1 MSVFKSFLV
10 AMVALAAA
18 ATSAAAQFSTSTFGG
33 GANAVPSFVP
43 QFGGMQTTS
52 PMTIGRPVNG
62 AAAAAQAAAAAAI
75 GAADTQPNSPHNHMQ
90 LHGLAGYNATGIVAG
105 TGSLNFTTT
114 WTPNSAGQTPDLDTH
129 VLLAPG
135 YGPYTVSGGQ
145 SPFGVNTAT
154 RPWPYG
160 SAEFERNVYY
170 VQPTIAFAGA
180 TATFSGDV
188 DGSTTLTGNCARSGG
203 ACEEVRITG
212 TVPGGEYR
220 QDTYRPLARP
230 GTPANPSG
238 AGSTY
243 QTTVWATPGV
253 VVDSVTVNGVRQ
265 FANQLG
271 DFRTAA
277 MSGSLLTDTGRSPEV
292 VVNVRNV
299 SPHAEGALSGSRWV
313 RGQQSS
319 LGRPIR
325 ARATAG
331 ASDQSDGSRVAVV
344 ASRNVSQRSH
354 APLAAITPPGI
365 PAPQPSPGPDVPLS
379 LPSPFKQWLPAV
391 YGTVQD
397 NAASIAFDIT
407 EGVANINALVNAAK
421 VLTRAK
427 NLYQPELSVIAESKD
442 AERALNGILL
452 SPRTSKAAN
461 LLERGKVLAIG
472 TSRIAKVAD
481 FIPAAIEGY
490 SEGSYK
496 GAALAVAMH
505 ADNFAAATVANS
517 AGAAATAAG
526 VVAVAAIIGTTLPVA
541 TVTTLAV
548 IGGIAVSLA
557 ASELYD
563 GSALDKWLNTKV
575 DQDAAGPAGP
585 Q

>member
-1 MSVFKSFLV
+1 MSVFKSFLF

-299 SPHAEGALSGSRWV
+299 SPHAEGALQGNQWV
-313 RGQQSS
+313 RGQLRPKAQHAAVYNVASDIQIVPGVTVAPPNPHRAATLAALRIEADRAS
-319 LGRPIR
+319 FLASLSARDRIAYDAMQEGTPSIPTDWSTASDFLGRSATNFAIPVLTEFAATKFAGAIAGLTFDYGKSLPAGLQYLSDPKLVGR
-325 ARATAG
+325 YAGKFGANAPPYISVGLTAVLQAHETGFASFETWIATANSITAEAIG
-331 ASDQSDGSRVAVV
+331 RIAFIMTLPA
-344 ASRNVSQRSH
+344 ALVSPTIPLITSSIVS
-354 APLAAITPPGI
+354 AGVEMGMEYVDDLAAETLGEWIYEAT
-365 PAPQPSPGPDVPLS
+365 
-379 LPSPFKQWLPAV
+379 
-391 YGTVQD
+391 
-397 NAASIAFDIT
+397 
-407 EGVANINALVNAAK
+407 
-421 VLTRAK
+421 
-427 NLYQPELSVIAESKD
+427 YQK
-442 AERALNGILL
+442 
-452 SPRTSKAAN
+452 
-461 LLERGKVLAIG
+461 
-472 TSRIAKVAD
+472 SRYCWISD
-481 FIPAAIEGY
+481 
-490 SEGSYK
+490 SC
-496 GAALAVAMH
+496 
-505 ADNFAAATVANS
+505 
-517 AGAAATAAG
+517 
-526 VVAVAAIIGTTLPVA
+526 
-541 TVTTLAV
+541 
-548 IGGIAVSLA
+548 
-557 ASELYD
+557 
-563 GSALDKWLNTKV
+563 
-575 DQDAAGPAGP
+575 
-585 Q
+585 

>member
-1 MSVFKSFLV
+1 
-10 AMVALAAA
+10 
-18 ATSAAAQFSTSTFGG
+18 
-33 GANAVPSFVP
+33 
-43 QFGGMQTTS
+43 MQTTT

-62 AAAAAQAAAAAAI
+62 AAIAAQAAADAAN
-75 GAADTQPNSPHNHMQ
+75 GSPDTQPNSPHNHMQ
-90 LHGLAGYNATGIVAG
+90 WHGLAGYNGTGITAG

-170 VQPTIAFAGA
+170 VQPTITFAGA

-230 GTPANPSG
+230 LSPANPSG
-238 AGSTY
+238 TGSTY

-253 VVDSVTVNGVRQ
+253 VIDSVTVNGVRQ

-299 SPHAEGALSGSRWV
+299 SPHAEGALSGSQWV
-313 RGQQSS
+313 RGQLSS
-319 LGRPIR
+319 LARPIER
-325 ARATAG
+325 HQAGQSLAVRHSAHQAAHLLATMVATNTSEHATKGSSPHAYPPNAVLEILARNETIGAPTGREFAIPMEVDFQSEAIALTGLASTNRLLAG
-331 ASDQSDGSRVAVV
+331 ISVV
-344 ASRNVSQRSH
+344 YLSW
-354 APLAAITPPGI
+354 PETTF
-365 PAPQPSPGPDVPLS
+365 PAPYLPFMGAWDYKNRFPLEEKVGQKTKRIYEDAGN
-379 LPSPFKQWLPAV
+379 FT
-391 YGTVQD
+391 YGFHM
-397 NAASIAFDIT
+397 A
-407 EGVANINALVNAAK
+407 
-421 VLTRAK
+421 
-427 NLYQPELSVIAESKD
+427 
-442 AERALNGILL
+442 
-452 SPRTSKAAN
+452 
-461 LLERGKVLAIG
+461 
-472 TSRIAKVAD
+472 
-481 FIPAAIEGY
+481 
-490 SEGSYK
+490 
-496 GAALAVAMH
+496 
-505 ADNFAAATVANS
+505 
-517 AGAAATAAG
+517 AAG
-526 VVAVAAIIGTTLPVA
+526 VPMEIAQRGAGLFQRQDIRESWPDRVRAALGAFPFGDDADDQRFIIMGYEYYRS
-541 TVTTLAV
+541 
-548 IGGIAVSLA
+548 GN
-557 ASELYD
+557 
-563 GSALDKWLNTKV
+563 WN
-575 DQDAAGPAGP
+575 Q
-585 Q
+585 